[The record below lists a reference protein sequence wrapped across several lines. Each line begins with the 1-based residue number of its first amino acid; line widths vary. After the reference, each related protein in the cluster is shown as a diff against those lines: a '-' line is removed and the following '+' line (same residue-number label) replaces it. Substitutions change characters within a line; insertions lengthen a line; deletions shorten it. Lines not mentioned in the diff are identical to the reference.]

1 VSDVSQDPAMDTRA
15 PLSDGERM
23 DAWSWP
29 PHEVWDGILTLA
41 TLSLVSPIDE
51 SMRDDGLIK

>member
-1 VSDVSQDPAMDTRA
+1 MSNLGKDSEIKTAA
-15 PLSDGERM
+15 PSSDGERM
-23 DAWSWP
+23 DEWSWP

-41 TLSLVSPIDE
+41 ALSLVSPIDE